1 MRFKREHKLK
11 IISFFLAITLW
22 YFVVLGKPIEKDIKI
37 PIVYKTSNSNYLV
50 EINPSNVLLKIE
62 ATRRVLRTFPND
74 NLKLEINV
82 FQYSPGIHQIRVP
95 VEKLN
100 LPSGVKIKEIDP
112 NLVTLVIKKV
122 GIKRVPVKPTYE
134 TEEKISFKKFTLLI
148 KPSYVTIKAPMEVLV
163 HTHYIPTQPLNL
175 LKLKI
180 KKEIEVN
187 LVPPLGIL
195 SITPKK
201 VKVIYHE
208 KGGK

>member
-11 IISFFLAITLW
+11 ILSFFLAITLW

-163 HTHYIPTQPLNL
+163 HTHYIPTQPLRL
-175 LKLKI
+175 LQLFCFYKYLQK
-180 KKEIEVN
+180 
-187 LVPPLGIL
+187 
-195 SITPKK
+195 
-201 VKVIYHE
+201 
-208 KGGK
+208 